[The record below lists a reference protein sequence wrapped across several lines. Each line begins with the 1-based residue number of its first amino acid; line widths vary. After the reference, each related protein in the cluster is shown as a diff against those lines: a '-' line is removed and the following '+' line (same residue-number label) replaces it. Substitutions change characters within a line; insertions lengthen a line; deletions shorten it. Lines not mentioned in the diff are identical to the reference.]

1 MAIFYQGSQAI
12 LGMLD
17 VRTFASDVGKTSIM
31 VNGELPTGY
40 ELSYYEGTSIPAVTY
55 EQVINGG
62 TTTGWAKMAT
72 NPVEITPTSGNTTV
86 TVVMADTTAHKVY
99 AVGSALINVG

>member
-1 MAIFYQGSQAI
+1 MAIFYQGAQQI

-17 VRTFASDVGKTSIM
+17 VRTFASDTGKTSIM
-31 VNGELPTGY
+31 VNSELPTGY
-40 ELSYYEGTSIPAVTY
+40 EFSYYEGTSIPSVTY

-62 TTTGWAKMAT
+62 TTSGWTKLTT
-72 NPVEITPTSGNTTV
+72 NPLEITPTSGNTTV

-99 AVGSALINVG
+99 AVGSALINIG